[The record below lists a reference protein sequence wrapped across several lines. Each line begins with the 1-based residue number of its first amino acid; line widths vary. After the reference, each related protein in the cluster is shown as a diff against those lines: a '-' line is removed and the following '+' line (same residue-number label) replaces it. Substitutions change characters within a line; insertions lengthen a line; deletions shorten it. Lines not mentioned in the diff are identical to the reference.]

1 MKVGMRTPSPTRSLK
16 AKTTGRVKRSV
27 SRSVNPVYGV
37 KGVGYLK
44 DPERAIKNKI
54 YHKVTVDPLEG
65 MKNAQ
70 MPDLDM
76 PEYEYEAAPKL
87 GIAYL
92 FAIVGFISCIIFIYH
107 YIADRYLD
115 VGWLALG
122 IVSTIVFAI
131 IYHHRM
137 KDR

>member
-65 MKNAQ
+65 MKNAE
-70 MPDLDM
+70 MPDFDM
-76 PEYEYEAAPKL
+76 PEYEATAAPKL
-87 GIAYL
+87 GIVYL
-92 FAIVGFISCIIFIYH
+92 FAFISFISSVIVIYH
-107 YIADRYLD
+107 YVADNYLD
-115 VGWLALG
+115 VGWLALA
-122 IVSTIVFAI
+122 IIFTVVFAI
-131 IYHHRM
+131 IYHFKTRN
-137 KDR
+137 R